1 MIEKKYSEAETDSS
15 DAERC
20 LCQVLEESKR
30 NSAATRKIS
39 EYGLGA
45 ACGRGLQDIQQG

>member
-1 MIEKKYSEAETDSS
+1 MIEKKYSKAEIDRS
-15 DAERC
+15 DTERC
-20 LCQVLEESKR
+20 LCQVLEES

-45 ACGRGLQDIQQG
+45 ACGKGLQDIQQG

>member
-1 MIEKKYSEAETDSS
+1 MIEKKYSKAEIDRS

-20 LCQVLEESKR
+20 LRQVLEESKR
-30 NSAATRKIS
+30 NGTATRKIS

-45 ACGRGLQDIQQG
+45 ACGRF